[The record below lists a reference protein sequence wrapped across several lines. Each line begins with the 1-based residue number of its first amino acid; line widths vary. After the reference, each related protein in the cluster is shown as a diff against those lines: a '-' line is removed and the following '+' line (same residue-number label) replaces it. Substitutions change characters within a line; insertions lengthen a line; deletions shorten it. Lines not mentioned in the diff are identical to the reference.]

1 MTNFCSLKVS
11 ISLLGYTPSFLGEFS
26 PDMKVVATSLSFVN
40 VLKACY
46 LVLFPLRKM
55 QNAKCKNRTLLKIFY
70 LISAQ
75 QEHFRT
81 KFQLILETT
90 LQGYNF
96 YLLTIFGNCSCDHC
110 PDVLTL
116 AGIIIILILFFI
128 TFSSKQVR
136 FHF

>member
-26 PDMKVVATSLSFVN
+26 HDTKVVAPSLSFVN

-55 QNAKCKNRTLLKIFY
+55 QNKNKNGTLLRIFY
-70 LISAQ
+70 LISPQ

-96 YLLTIFGNCSCDHC
+96 CLLTIFGN
-110 PDVLTL
+110 
-116 AGIIIILILFFI
+116 
-128 TFSSKQVR
+128 
-136 FHF
+136 